1 MKTVSDFKKAL
12 QVGTQVHT
20 IFHCEAKRDETGNVV
35 RDPDGL
41 PVYTDKDLGTA
52 PITIVQ
58 TTQFAIERIWKDGT
72 KKDSWCKYPK
82 ASECEVKENSITIFE
97 DNDRRG
103 RVKVLTYSIV
113 KEDTAAAA
121 ERTKYASMTTEEQR
135 TYTNS
140 DR

>member
-20 IFHCEAKRDETGNVV
+20 IFHCEAKRVETGNVL

-58 TTQFAIERIWKDGT
+58 TTQFAVERIWRDGT
-72 KKDSWCKYPK
+72 KKDSWCKFPK

-103 RVKVLTYSIV
+103 RVKVLTYTIL
-113 KEDTAAAA
+113 KP
-121 ERTKYASMTTEEQR
+121 
-135 TYTNS
+135 
-140 DR
+140 

>member
-1 MKTVSDFKKAL
+1 MKTVSDFKKAI
-12 QVGTQVHT
+12 QVGTQLHT
-20 IFHCEAKRDETGNVV
+20 IFHCEAKRDDTGNVL

-52 PITIVQ
+52 PVTIVQ
-58 TTQFAIERIWKDGT
+58 TTQFAIERTWKDGT
-72 KKDSWCKYPK
+72 QKDSWCKYPK

-103 RVKVLTYSIV
+103 RIKVLTYTIV
-113 KEDTAAAA
+113 TATAA
-121 ERTKYASMTTEEQR
+121 ERTKYAGMTTEEKR

>member
-20 IFHCEAKRDETGNVV
+20 IFHCEAKRDETGNVL
-35 RDPDGL
+35 RNPDGL

-58 TTQFAIERIWKDGT
+58 TTQFAVQRNYKGT
-72 KKDSWCKYPK
+72 PTDSWCKYPK

-103 RVKVLTYSIV
+103 RVKVLTYTIL
-113 KEDTAAAA
+113 KP
-121 ERTKYASMTTEEQR
+121 
-135 TYTNS
+135 
-140 DR
+140 